1 MEEKRRVSNRERF
14 TETARRNGQRTR
26 LIFQAAFFA
35 LTNGYA
41 QGFAKGRIYT
51 GNSKRFC
58 VPGLNCYS
66 CPGAL
71 GACPIGSLQAVLG
84 DRNFTVSCY
93 VFGII
98 MGFGA
103 LFGRL
108 ICGWM
113 CPFGLFQDLLHR
125 IPLFKK
131 TKVLPGHGWL
141 KYLKY
146 GILVIFVIA
155 LPSLIKDITGG
166 GQPWF
171 CENICPSGTLLG
183 GIPLTAANPALRSAI
198 GLRFWWKIALL
209 VAVTL
214 LSIKVDRP
222 FCKYVCPLGALY
234 GLTNPISFYRLRV
247 NKESCVEC
255 GACQR
260 ACGMDI
266 PVWKQPNSTECIRCG
281 KCRQVC
287 PKHAITSTFE
297 DLNKA
302 IHKQNAK
309 GIESKQGA

>member
-155 LPSLIKDITGG
+155 LPSLIRTSQGEDSPGFANTSA
-166 GQPWF
+166 PPAHCWEEF
-171 CENICPSGTLLG
+171 
-183 GIPLTAANPALRSAI
+183 PL
-198 GLRFWWKIALL
+198 
-209 VAVTL
+209 
-214 LSIKVDRP
+214 RP
-222 FCKYVCPLGALY
+222 
-234 GLTNPISFYRLRV
+234 R
-247 NKESCVEC
+247 
-255 GACQR
+255 
-260 ACGMDI
+260 
-266 PVWKQPNSTECIRCG
+266 IR
-281 KCRQVC
+281 R
-287 PKHAITSTFE
+287 
-297 DLNKA
+297 
-302 IHKQNAK
+302 
-309 GIESKQGA
+309 